1 MGALA
6 QELFKI
12 SSKIITPLNKSA
24 SKVWPSRVGFV
35 VENVLEGKAVCIF
48 FVATNWGDIYF
59 TYLFLVFTQICL
71 WFLLRKSEN

>member
-35 VENVLEGKAVCIF
+35 VENVLESKAVCIF

-59 TYLFLVFTQICL
+59 TYLFLVFIQVCL
-71 WFLLRKSEN
+71 WFLWRKSEN